1 MHAQFSSWSDEGEWR
16 YKQSERWGQFK
27 LRNPPNVVLP
37 PESSTRR
44 PWTPR
49 PRRSC
54 GTQRLI
60 QWPEVHWSE
69 HDPSIDSVTC
79 YSPPTLSV
87 CSRNKFCASECIE
100 SLLTLHGSGAGFNL
114 SPLAV

>member
-54 GTQRLI
+54 GTQRRI

-69 HDPSIDSVTC
+69 HEPSVTC
-79 YSPPTLSV
+79 DSPPTLSV
-87 CSRNKFCASECIE
+87 SVQTKSALI
-100 SLLTLHGSGAGFNL
+100 A
-114 SPLAV
+114 